1 MWSCD
6 NAHFRHF
13 LDIVICKQQFLLNQS
28 IVHSTCKKRSRSDF
42 QGVGTL
48 VRKGSQTMA
57 APTYL
62 PSSLP
67 RATTARARWVRLIN
81 TTSVNFKTDTNWKL
95 IFQTIPFLVNLG
107 LCPFPILPLPW
118 PPSLT
123 TIGQD
128 WFQTRIK
135 QSKQQQYS
143 NTDQYWQQS
152 NRTENKLTHSI
163 LSV

>member
-6 NAHFRHF
+6 DAHFRHF
-13 LDIVICKQQFLLNQS
+13 LDIIICKQQLLINQS
-28 IVHSTCKKRSRSDF
+28 IVHSRSKRSRSDF
-42 QGVGTL
+42 QGDGTL
-48 VRKGSQTMA
+48 VRMGSQTMD

-62 PSSLP
+62 PLSLP
-67 RATTARARWVRLIN
+67 RAMTAHVRWVN
-81 TTSVNFKTDTNWKL
+81 TTFVSFETDSKWKI

-128 WFQTRIK
+128 WFQTRIR
-135 QSKQQQYS
+135 QNKQQQYVK
-143 NTDQYWQQS
+143 TDQYWQS
-152 NRTENKLTHSI
+152 NKTKNKLTHYI